1 MITKKPK
8 FVKTNTQLMVE
19 SIKDVSPH
27 FFSIMNVNDISGGK
41 NVLVFNTRDSKIKI
55 IENHVDKTYTL
66 YINSKRIKNN
76 LTIKEV
82 IDLLVEEQE

>member
-8 FVKTNTQLMVE
+8 FVKTNTQLMIE
-19 SIKDVSPH
+19 IIKDINPH
-27 FFSIMNVNDISGGK
+27 FFAILGARDISGGK

-55 IENHVDKTYTL
+55 IENQIDKTYTL

-76 LTIKEV
+76 LTMRES
-82 IDLLVEEQE
+82 IDILVKEQE